1 MFITFEGI
9 DGCGKTTQAALLAKL
24 LEEKYEGKRRV
35 LWTREPG
42 GWTGGSWIRER
53 ILEGDLFHP
62 MSELFL
68 FLVDRCEHVR
78 REILPVLDDDGVVIC
93 ERYTDSTLA
102 YQSWGRGIPSGKIET
117 LFEWCSFPRPDRTF
131 WLDITVK
138 KAMERVCLRGG
149 RDRFEAAGYT
159 FLERVRTGF
168 SSLAQREP
176 LRINTIEA
184 SEEPQV
190 LASTIFSLVEVSS
203 SR

>member
-9 DGCGKTTQAALLAKL
+9 DGCGKTTQAALLAGL

-42 GWTGGSWIRER
+42 GWTSGSWIRER
-53 ILEGDLFHP
+53 ILEGDLSHP

-78 REILPVLDDDGVVIC
+78 REILPLLNEGGVVIC

-102 YQSWGRGIPSGKIET
+102 YQSWGRGIPSERIET
-117 LFEWCSFPRPDRTF
+117 LFEWCSFPIPDQTF
-131 WLDITVK
+131 WLDVPVK
-138 KAMERVCLRGG
+138 KAMERVRLRGG
-149 RDRFEAAGYT
+149 RDRFEAEGYT

-168 SSLAQREP
+168 SSLAEREP
-176 LRINTIEA
+176 RRIHTIEA
-184 SEEPQV
+184 FEEPEV
-190 LASTIFSLVEVSS
+190 LASKIFSLVEVSS
-203 SR
+203 SH